1 MPDAFKMAKNEH
13 FENASVK
20 QFGSLFM
27 TSVKNGNIMMI
38 RKTNIFRLVE
48 QLEKPN
54 LPFWKLD
61 CVLYNFQIQD
71 FYVKCLQDGYF

>member
-1 MPDAFKMAKNEH
+1 MLIRWIFLSFTRRPLDGTIKL
-13 FENASVK
+13 VK
-20 QFGSLFM
+20 PFFLA
-27 TSVKNGNIMMI
+27 KNGNIMMI
-38 RKTNIFRLVE
+38 RKTNISRLVE

-71 FYVKCLQDGYF
+71 FYVKCVQDGYF